1 MVSETLIDGLLCAD
15 WFLEGSKWE
24 IFFGSCY
31 ILLGANYVYASWLF
45 PFSGF
50 SFSF

>member
-24 IFFGSCY
+24 IFFGGE
-31 ILLGANYVYASWLF
+31 LVRQQFFLVL
-45 PFSGF
+45 
-50 SFSF
+50 SFR